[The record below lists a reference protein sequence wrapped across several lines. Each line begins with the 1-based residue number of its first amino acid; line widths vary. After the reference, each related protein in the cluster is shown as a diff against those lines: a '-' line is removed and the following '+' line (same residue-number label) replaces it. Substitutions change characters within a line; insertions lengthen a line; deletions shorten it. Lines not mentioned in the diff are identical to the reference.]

1 MTVSSPVN
9 RAIKNRPMW
18 TVFFVFN
25 QSIVAEL
32 SKTDFLAKRK
42 KIFAKEWV
50 FSIDVVCENSY
61 PARHAR
67 L

>member
-18 TVFFVFN
+18 TVFLFFIRRLL
-25 QSIVAEL
+25 QSFQKLI
-32 SKTDFLAKRK
+32 FLQREQRF
-42 KIFAKEWV
+42 FAKEWV
-50 FSIDVVCENSY
+50 FSIDVVCANSY